1 MRLSL
6 VGGALLALGF
16 AFAGPA
22 LAQEDADGSKDHPL
36 LNRMANYFIFEY
48 QARDFDSDS
57 FEVRGAEPVVVE
69 GKKTFIEY
77 RIRDEAEPPS
87 ALAVMRNHQAALKR
101 LGGQVLFEDTDGNYA
116 KTTIKVERDGKEVWA
131 GVVVGENGGYYRL
144 TIVERKGMKQEVVAD
159 AAAWGADIAKTGH
172 VAVYGIL
179 FDTDKAE
186 VKPESAPAL
195 AEIARLLAA
204 DPALKLFVVGHTDA
218 AGDLAHNMKLSHD
231 RAAAVAA
238 ALVAKHGVAASRLF
252 AQGAGPL
259 APVASN
265 ADEQGRAK
273 NRRVELVKR

>member
-1 MRLSL
+1 MVSGVPETQRGE
-6 VGGALLALGF
+6 GG
-16 AFAGPA
+16 
-22 LAQEDADGSKDHPL
+22 
-36 LNRMANYFIFEY
+36 
-48 QARDFDSDS
+48 
-57 FEVRGAEPVVVE
+57 
-69 GKKTFIEY
+69 
-77 RIRDEAEPPS
+77 
-87 ALAVMRNHQAALKR
+87 
-101 LGGQVLFEDTDGNYA
+101 GGQRVLFEDTDGNYA

-144 TIVERKGMKQEVVAD
+144 TVVERKGMKQEVVAD
-159 AAAWGADIAKTGH
+159 AVAWGADIAKTGH

-218 AGDLAHNMKLSHD
+218 AGDFAHNMKLSQD

-238 ALVAKHGVAASRLF
+238 ALVAKHGVAASRLS